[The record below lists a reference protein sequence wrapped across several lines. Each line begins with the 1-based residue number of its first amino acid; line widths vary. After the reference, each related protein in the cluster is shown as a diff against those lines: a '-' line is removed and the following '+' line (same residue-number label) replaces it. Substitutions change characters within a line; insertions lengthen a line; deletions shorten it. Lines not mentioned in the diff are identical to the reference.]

1 MGFNA
6 AQFGASRRNSQN
18 YGRGSNPI
26 SFLRIGK
33 MTIKNGRKYV
43 EGGAQISMPA
53 KAAEDISNK
62 LRSSKIDYA
71 IDKDGIVYVFA
82 GNQCKFATNKSN
94 SNTRAYISI
103 NLIAEQLVKHYGDG
117 KHVNVEYEVI
127 HDSDG
132 VPAIIFTPLGKE
144 GK

>member
-1 MGFNA
+1 
-6 AQFGASRRNSQN
+6 
-18 YGRGSNPI
+18 
-26 SFLRIGK
+26 
-33 MTIKNGRKYV
+33 MTINNGRKYV
-43 EGGAQISMPA
+43 EGGAQISMPV

-71 IDKDGIVYVFA
+71 IDNDGVVYVFA
-82 GNQCKFATNKSN
+82 GNRCKLATNKGN

-103 NLIAEQLVKHYGDG
+103 NLIADQLVKHYGDG

-132 VPAIIFTPLGKE
+132 VPAVIFTPLGREDK
-144 GK
+144 

>member
-6 AQFGASRRNSQN
+6 AQFGATRRGWTS
-18 YGRGSNPI
+18 GRSSSPI

-62 LRSSKIDYA
+62 LRSSKVDYA
-71 IDKDGIVYVFA
+71 IDKDGTVYVFA
-82 GNQCKFATNKSN
+82 GNQCQLATHKGN

-103 NLIAEQLVKHYGDG
+103 HLIAEQLVKHYGDG

-132 VPAIIFTPLGKE
+132 VPAVIFTPLGKE
-144 GK
+144 DK